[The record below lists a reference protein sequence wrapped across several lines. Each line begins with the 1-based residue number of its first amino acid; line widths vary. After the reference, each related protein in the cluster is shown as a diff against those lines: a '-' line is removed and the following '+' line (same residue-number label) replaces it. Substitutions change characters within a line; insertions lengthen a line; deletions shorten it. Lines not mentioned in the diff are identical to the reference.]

1 MELAVS
7 VAGNQGMPSQA
18 QVRPYRILFFVDT
31 LGGGVTKVVVNLIRH
46 LDPALFR
53 ASMAVVR
60 HREGHLVDVPEE
72 VAVHFFDKRHVSQ
85 ATFDLARLLRQT
97 RPDLMVSAQD
107 HLNVV
112 ALLARRLSQGSTK
125 TVASV
130 HTTPAMAFRANP
142 GIKNR
147 VLKPVTMRLLYP
159 TADGIHAVSQGA
171 ADGLADVAAIPPTA
185 VRVIHNPIV
194 DEGIEVQVQEAVEHG
209 WFSEPTPVIV
219 SVGRLSKEKGYPY
232 LLQAVARIRPQ
243 RQVRLVIVG
252 EGPQRAELESLAREL
267 GIAESVDLIG
277 YRENPFKYLA
287 RAQLFVLSSLWEGLP
302 GVLVEAMA
310 CGAPVVATDCRS
322 GPSEII
328 TNDAEGLLVP
338 TADVEALAEAML
350 KVLSDATLADRMQGA
365 GRARAQD
372 FHVTKI
378 AREYEQFFLEILEE
392 DAATAMAG

>member
-1 MELAVS
+1 
-7 VAGNQGMPSQA
+7 
-18 QVRPYRILFFVDT
+18 
-31 LGGGVTKVVVNLIRH
+31 
-46 LDPALFR
+46 
-53 ASMAVVR
+53 
-60 HREGHLVDVPEE
+60 
-72 VAVHFFDKRHVSQ
+72 
-85 ATFDLARLLRQT
+85 
-97 RPDLMVSAQD
+97 
-107 HLNVV
+107 
-112 ALLARRLSQGSTK
+112 
-125 TVASV
+125 
-130 HTTPAMAFRANP
+130 
-142 GIKNR
+142 
-147 VLKPVTMRLLYP
+147 
-159 TADGIHAVSQGA
+159 
-171 ADGLADVAAIPPTA
+171 
-185 VRVIHNPIV
+185 V

-232 LLQAVARIRPQ
+232 LLQAVARILPQ